1 MPSWILDVII
11 LIFLGFLGFLFYK
24 TLPAYAAKKGENRA
38 DKEDAGRI
46 SYEQEHGRNLATK
59 DDIDNIIKE
68 LEKVKVE
75 VSLTEQRKHN
85 LIEKRNENLLG
96 VIEAAERMRLMKFQ
110 LSTIITNCDANS
122 LKEIKHKINEILV
135 SLRINVQLVTAL
147 TKDENELIALN
158 IYSYDIV
165 QTGIKYMELAT
176 NAISL
181 IGLYDDFAKKAQSAQ
196 SAANCKHWG
205 DKANETFDKIQEH
218 SDQTIKFSVPD
229 YQKHED
235 LYLKYLNTS
244 YRKGEMVGSK

>member
-1 MPSWILDVII
+1 MTATIIQIIGIAIVIV
-11 LIFLGFLGFLFYK
+11 LQIFLTYL
-24 TLPAYAAKKGENRA
+24 TKKAQNRA

-68 LEKVKVE
+68 LEKVKAE

-96 VIEAAERMRLMKFQ
+96 VIKAAERMRLMKFQ

-165 QTGIKYMELAT
+165 QIGIKYMEIAT

-181 IGLYDDFAKKAQSAQ
+181 IGLYDDYAKKAQLAQ

-205 DKANETFDKIQEH
+205 DKASETFDKIQEH
-218 SDQTIKFSVPD
+218 SDQTIKFSLPD

-235 LYLKYLNTS
+235 LYIKYLNSS
-244 YRKGEMVGSK
+244 YCKGEMVG

>member
-1 MPSWILDVII
+1 MLYTAIQIIGIAIVIV
-11 LIFLGFLGFLFYK
+11 LQIFLTYL
-24 TLPAYAAKKGENRA
+24 TKKAQNRA
-38 DKEDAGRI
+38 DKEDAGKI
-46 SYEQEHGRNLATK
+46 SYEQEHGKNLATR

-68 LEKVKVE
+68 LEKVKAE

-96 VIEAAERMRLMKFQ
+96 VIKAAERMRLMKIQ
-110 LSTIITNCDANS
+110 LSAVINNCDSNS
-122 LKEIKHKINEILV
+122 LKQIKHEINEILV
-135 SLRINVQLVTAL
+135 SLRINVQLVTSL
-147 TKDENELIALN
+147 TKDEEELIPLT

-165 QTGIKYMELAT
+165 QTGVKYIEIAT

-181 IGLYDDFAKKAQSAQ
+181 IGLYDDYAKKAQLAQ

-205 DKANETFDKIQEH
+205 DKASETFDKIQEH

-235 LYLKYLNTS
+235 LYIKYINTS

>member
-11 LIFLGFLGFLFYK
+11 LIFLGFLGLLFYK

-68 LEKVKVE
+68 LEKVKAE

-96 VIEAAERMRLMKFQ
+96 VIESAERMRLMKIQ
-110 LSTIITNCDANS
+110 LSAVINNCDSNS
-122 LKEIKHKINEILV
+122 LKQIKHEINEILV

-147 TKDENELIALN
+147 TKDEEELNSLT

-165 QTGIKYMELAT
+165 QTGVKYIEIAT

-181 IGLYDDFAKKAQSAQ
+181 IGLYDDYAKKAQSAQ

-205 DKANETFDKIQEH
+205 DKASETFDKIQEH

-235 LYLKYLNTS
+235 LYIKYLNSS
-244 YRKGEMVGSK
+244 YCKGEMVGSK

>member
-1 MPSWILDVII
+1 MIATIIQIIGIAIVIVLQII
-11 LIFLGFLGFLFYK
+11 LTYL
-24 TLPAYAAKKGENRA
+24 TKKAQNRA

-96 VIEAAERMRLMKFQ
+96 VIEAAERMRLMKIQ
-110 LSTIITNCDANS
+110 LSAVINNCDSNS
-122 LKEIKHKINEILV
+122 LKQIKHEINEILV

-147 TKDENELIALN
+147 TKDEEELNPLT

-165 QTGIKYMELAT
+165 QTGVKYIEIAT

-181 IGLYDDFAKKAQSAQ
+181 IGLYDDYAKKAQSAQ

-205 DKANETFDKIQEH
+205 DKASETFDKIQEH
-218 SDQTIKFSVPD
+218 SDQTIKFSVSD

-235 LYLKYLNTS
+235 LYIKFINSS
-244 YRKGEMVGSK
+244 YCKGEMVGSK

>member
-1 MPSWILDVII
+1 MTATIIQIIGIAIVIVLQI
-11 LIFLGFLGFLFYK
+11 VLTYLTNK
-24 TLPAYAAKKGENRA
+24 AQNRA
-38 DKEDAGRI
+38 DKEDAGKI
-46 SYEQEHGRNLATK
+46 SYEQEHGKNLATK

-68 LEKVKVE
+68 LEKVKAE

-96 VIEAAERMRLMKFQ
+96 VIKAAERMRLMKFQ

-122 LKEIKHKINEILV
+122 LKEIKHEINEILV

-165 QTGIKYMELAT
+165 QIGIKYMEIAT
-176 NAISL
+176 NAIST
-181 IGLYDDFAKKAQSAQ
+181 IEVYEDCVSNVNSSQTS
-196 SAANCKHWG
+196 ANCKHWG
-205 DKANETFDKIQEH
+205 DKANETFDKIQRYSE
-218 SDQTIKFSVPD
+218 QTLQFSVPD

-235 LYLKYLNTS
+235 LYIKYLNTS
-244 YRKGEMVGSK
+244 YRKGEMVG

>member
-1 MPSWILDVII
+1 MTATIIQIIGIAIVIV
-11 LIFLGFLGFLFYK
+11 LEIFLTYL
-24 TLPAYAAKKGENRA
+24 TKKAQNRA

-46 SYEQEHGRNLATK
+46 SYEQEHGKNLATK

-68 LEKVKVE
+68 LEKVKAE

-96 VIEAAERMRLMKFQ
+96 VIKAAERMRLMKFQ

-122 LKEIKHKINEILV
+122 LKEIKHEINEILV

-165 QTGIKYMELAT
+165 QIGIKYMEIAT
-176 NAISL
+176 NAIST
-181 IGLYDDFAKKAQSAQ
+181 IEVYEDCVSNVNSSQTS
-196 SAANCKHWG
+196 ANCKHWG
-205 DKANETFDKIQEH
+205 DKANETFDKIQRYSE
-218 SDQTIKFSVPD
+218 QTLQFSVPD

-235 LYLKYLNTS
+235 LYIKYLNTS
-244 YRKGEMVGSK
+244 YRKGEMVG

>member
-1 MPSWILDVII
+1 MTATIIQIIGIAIVIVLQI
-11 LIFLGFLGFLFYK
+11 VLTYLTNK
-24 TLPAYAAKKGENRA
+24 AQNRA
-38 DKEDAGRI
+38 DKEDAGKI
-46 SYEQEHGRNLATK
+46 SYEQEHGKNLATK

-68 LEKVKVE
+68 LEKVKAE

-122 LKEIKHKINEILV
+122 LKEIKHEINEILV

-165 QTGIKYMELAT
+165 QIGIKYMEIAT
-176 NAISL
+176 NAIST
-181 IGLYDDFAKKAQSAQ
+181 IEVYEDCVSNVNSSQTS
-196 SAANCKHWG
+196 ANCKHWG
-205 DKANETFDKIQEH
+205 DKANETFDKIQRYSE
-218 SDQTIKFSVPD
+218 QTLQFSVPD

-235 LYLKYLNTS
+235 LYIKYLNTS
-244 YRKGEMVGSK
+244 YRKGEMVG

>member
-1 MPSWILDVII
+1 MTATIIQIIGIAIVIVLQI
-11 LIFLGFLGFLFYK
+11 VLTYL
-24 TLPAYAAKKGENRA
+24 TKKAQNRA
-38 DKEDAGRI
+38 DIEDAGKI
-46 SYEQEHGRNLATK
+46 SYEQEHGKNLATK

-68 LEKVKVE
+68 LEKVKAE

-96 VIEAAERMRLMKFQ
+96 VIEAAERMRLMKIQ
-110 LSTIITNCDANS
+110 LSAVINNCDSNS
-122 LKEIKHKINEILV
+122 LKQIKHEINEILV

-147 TKDENELIALN
+147 TKDEEELNPLT

-165 QTGIKYMELAT
+165 QTGVKYIEIAT

-181 IGLYDDFAKKAQSAQ
+181 IGLYDDYAKKAQSAQ

-205 DKANETFDKIQEH
+205 DKASETFDKIQEH
-218 SDQTIKFSVPD
+218 SDQTIKFSVSD

-235 LYLKYLNTS
+235 SYIKYLNSS
-244 YRKGEMVGSK
+244 YCKGEMVGIN

>member
-1 MPSWILDVII
+1 MTATIIQIIGIAIVIVLQI
-11 LIFLGFLGFLFYK
+11 VLTYLTNK
-24 TLPAYAAKKGENRA
+24 AQNRA

-68 LEKVKVE
+68 LEKVKAE

-96 VIEAAERMRLMKFQ
+96 VIESAERMRLMKVQ
-110 LSTIITNCDANS
+110 LSTVMINCDANS

-135 SLRINVQLVTAL
+135 SLRINVQLVKAL
-147 TKDENELIALN
+147 TKDENELIPLDSF
-158 IYSYDIV
+158 SYDIV

-176 NAISL
+176 NAIST
-181 IGLYDDFAKKAQSAQ
+181 IEVYEDCVSNVNSSQTS
-196 SAANCKHWG
+196 ANCKHWG
-205 DKANETFDKIQEH
+205 DKANETFDKIQRYSE
-218 SDQTIKFSVPD
+218 QTLQFSVPD

-235 LYLKYLNTS
+235 LYIKYLNTS

>member
-1 MPSWILDVII
+1 MTATIIQIIGIAIVIVLQI
-11 LIFLGFLGFLFYK
+11 VLTYLTNK
-24 TLPAYAAKKGENRA
+24 AQNRA

-165 QTGIKYMELAT
+165 QTGIKYMEIAT

-181 IGLYDDFAKKAQSAQ
+181 IGLYDDYAKKAQSAQ

-205 DKANETFDKIQEH
+205 DKASETFDKIQEH
-218 SDQTIKFSVPD
+218 SDQTIKFSVSD

-235 LYLKYLNTS
+235 LYIKYLNSS

>member
-1 MPSWILDVII
+1 MIATIIQIIGIAIVIVLQII
-11 LIFLGFLGFLFYK
+11 LTYL
-24 TLPAYAAKKGENRA
+24 TKKAQNRA
-38 DKEDAGRI
+38 DKEEAGRI

-68 LEKVKVE
+68 LEKVKAE

-96 VIEAAERMRLMKFQ
+96 VIKAAERMRLMKFQ

-165 QTGIKYMELAT
+165 QIGIKYMEIAT
-176 NAISL
+176 NAIST
-181 IGLYDDFAKKAQSAQ
+181 IEVYGDCVSNVKSSQTS
-196 SAANCKHWG
+196 ANCKHWG
-205 DKANETFDKIQEH
+205 DKANETFDKIQRYSE
-218 SDQTIKFSVPD
+218 QTLQFSVPD

-235 LYLKYLNTS
+235 LYIKYLNTS

>member
-1 MPSWILDVII
+1 MPSWILDAII
-11 LIFLGFLGFLFYK
+11 LIFLVLLGFWIYK

-68 LEKVKVE
+68 LEKVKAE

-96 VIEAAERMRLMKFQ
+96 VIESAERIRLMKVQ
-110 LSTIITNCDANS
+110 LSTVINNCDAAS
-122 LKEIKHKINEILV
+122 LKQIKHEINEILV
-135 SLRINVQLVTAL
+135 SLRINVQLVKAL
-147 TKDENELIALN
+147 TKDENELIPLN

-165 QTGIKYMELAT
+165 QTGLKYMEFAT

-181 IGLYDDFAKKAQSAQ
+181 IGFYEDFVTKTQSAQ
-196 SAANCKHWG
+196 TSANCKHWG
-205 DKANETFDKIQEH
+205 DKANETLEKIQEY
-218 SDQTIKFSVPD
+218 SIQTIQFSVPD

-235 LYLKYLNTS
+235 LYIKYLNAS

>member
-1 MPSWILDVII
+1 MTATIIQIIGIAIVIVLQI
-11 LIFLGFLGFLFYK
+11 VLTYLTNK
-24 TLPAYAAKKGENRA
+24 AQNRA

-96 VIEAAERMRLMKFQ
+96 VIEAAERMRLMKIQ
-110 LSTIITNCDANS
+110 LSAVINNCDSNS
-122 LKEIKHKINEILV
+122 LKQIKHEINEILV

-147 TKDENELIALN
+147 TKDEEELNPLT

-165 QTGIKYMELAT
+165 QTGVKYIEIAT

-181 IGLYDDFAKKAQSAQ
+181 IGLYDDYAKKAQSAQ

-205 DKANETFDKIQEH
+205 DKASETFDKIQEH
-218 SDQTIKFSVPD
+218 SDQTIKFSVSD

-235 LYLKYLNTS
+235 LYIKFINSS
-244 YRKGEMVGSK
+244 YCKGEMVGSK

>member
-1 MPSWILDVII
+1 MTATIIQIIGIAIVIVLQII
-11 LIFLGFLGFLFYK
+11 LTYL
-24 TLPAYAAKKGENRA
+24 TKKAQNRA

-46 SYEQEHGRNLATK
+46 SYEQEHGKNLATK

-85 LIEKRNENLLG
+85 LIEERNENLLG
-96 VIEAAERMRLMKFQ
+96 VIKAAERMRLMKFQ

-122 LKEIKHKINEILV
+122 LKEIKHEINEILV

-165 QTGIKYMELAT
+165 QIGIKYMEIAT
-176 NAISL
+176 NAIST
-181 IGLYDDFAKKAQSAQ
+181 IEVYEDCVSNVNSSQTS
-196 SAANCKHWG
+196 ANCKHWG
-205 DKANETFDKIQEH
+205 DKANETFDKIQRYSE
-218 SDQTIKFSVPD
+218 QTLQFSVPD

-235 LYLKYLNTS
+235 LYIKYLNTS
-244 YRKGEMVGSK
+244 YRKGKMVGT

>member
-1 MPSWILDVII
+1 MKATIIQIIGIAIVIVLQI
-11 LIFLGFLGFLFYK
+11 VLTYL
-24 TLPAYAAKKGENRA
+24 TKKAQNRA
-38 DKEDAGRI
+38 DKEDAGKI

-68 LEKVKVE
+68 LEKVKAE

-96 VIEAAERMRLMKFQ
+96 VIKAAERMRLMKIQ
-110 LSTIITNCDANS
+110 LSAVINNCDSNS
-122 LKEIKHKINEILV
+122 LKQIKHEINEILV
-135 SLRINVQLVTAL
+135 SIRINVQLVTAL
-147 TKDENELIALN
+147 TKDENELMALN

-165 QTGIKYMELAT
+165 QIGIKYMEIAT

-181 IGLYDDFAKKAQSAQ
+181 IGLYDDYAKKAQSAQ

-205 DKANETFDKIQEH
+205 DKASETFDKIQEH

-235 LYLKYLNTS
+235 LYIKYLNTS
-244 YRKGEMVGSK
+244 YRKGELVGT

>member
-1 MPSWILDVII
+1 MTATIIQIIGIAIVIV
-11 LIFLGFLGFLFYK
+11 LEIFLTYL
-24 TLPAYAAKKGENRA
+24 TKKAQNRA

-46 SYEQEHGRNLATK
+46 SYEQEHGKNLATK

-68 LEKVKVE
+68 LEKVKAE

-96 VIEAAERMRLMKFQ
+96 VIKAAERMRLMKFQ
-110 LSTIITNCDANS
+110 LSTVINNCDANS
-122 LKEIKHKINEILV
+122 LKQIKQEINEILV

-147 TKDENELIALN
+147 SKDENELIALN

-165 QTGIKYMELAT
+165 QIGIKYLEIAT

-181 IGLYDDFAKKAQSAQ
+181 IGLYDDYAKKAQSAQ

-205 DKANETFDKIQEH
+205 DKASETFDKIQEH

-235 LYLKYLNTS
+235 LYIKYLNTS
-244 YRKGEMVGSK
+244 YRKGEMVGT

>member
-1 MPSWILDVII
+1 MTATIIQIIGIAIVII
-11 LIFLGFLGFLFYK
+11 LQIFLTYL
-24 TLPAYAAKKGENRA
+24 TKKAQNRA

-68 LEKVKVE
+68 LEKVKAE

-96 VIEAAERMRLMKFQ
+96 VIKAAERMRLMKFQ
-110 LSTIITNCDANS
+110 LSTVINNCDANS
-122 LKEIKHKINEILV
+122 LKQIKQEINEILV

-147 TKDENELIALN
+147 SKDENELIALN

-165 QTGIKYMELAT
+165 QIGIKYLEIAT

-181 IGLYDDFAKKAQSAQ
+181 IGLYDDYAKKAQSAQ

-205 DKANETFDKIQEH
+205 DKASETFDNIQEY

-235 LYLKYLNTS
+235 LYIKYLNTS

>member
-1 MPSWILDVII
+1 MTATIIQIIGIAIVIV
-11 LIFLGFLGFLFYK
+11 LEIFLTYL
-24 TLPAYAAKKGENRA
+24 TKKAQNRA

-46 SYEQEHGRNLATK
+46 SYEQEHGKNLATK

-68 LEKVKVE
+68 LEKVKAE

-122 LKEIKHKINEILV
+122 LKEIKHEINEILV

-165 QTGIKYMELAT
+165 QIGIKYMEIAT
-176 NAISL
+176 NAIST
-181 IGLYDDFAKKAQSAQ
+181 IEVYEDCVSNVNSSQTS
-196 SAANCKHWG
+196 ANCKHWG
-205 DKANETFDKIQEH
+205 DKANETFDKIQRYSE
-218 SDQTIKFSVPD
+218 QTLQFSVPD

-235 LYLKYLNTS
+235 LYIKYLNTS
-244 YRKGEMVGSK
+244 YRKGEMVG

>member
-1 MPSWILDVII
+1 MTATVIQI
-11 LIFLGFLGFLFYK
+11 IGIAIVIVLQIVLTYL
-24 TLPAYAAKKGENRA
+24 TKKAQNRA

-68 LEKVKVE
+68 LEKVKAE

-96 VIEAAERMRLMKFQ
+96 VIESAERMRLMKIQ
-110 LSTIITNCDANS
+110 LSAVINNCDSNS
-122 LKEIKHKINEILV
+122 LKQIKHEINEILV

-147 TKDENELIALN
+147 TKDEEELNPLT

-165 QTGIKYMELAT
+165 QTGVKYIEIAT

-181 IGLYDDFAKKAQSAQ
+181 IGLYDDYAKKAQSAQ

-205 DKANETFDKIQEH
+205 DKASETFDKIQEH
-218 SDQTIKFSVPD
+218 SDQTIKFSVSD

-235 LYLKYLNTS
+235 SYIKYLNTS
-244 YRKGEMVGSK
+244 YRKGEMVESKVQLN